1 MNEDTNEHSQP
12 VIFRS
17 HGRFQSAFDRF
28 EILFFLSRQICFACN
43 NNNNNRAHCFVKFSI
58 RAKKNIYSMISGE
71 SNETILAKRPAKSGF
86 LSSERSVPFYWIV
99 ALLSP
104 RRFRLSRVDEEEITV
119 QKGRKLP
126 KDQ

>member
-1 MNEDTNEHSQP
+1 
-12 VIFRS
+12 
-17 HGRFQSAFDRF
+17 
-28 EILFFLSRQICFACN
+28 
-43 NNNNNRAHCFVKFSI
+43 
-58 RAKKNIYSMISGE
+58 MISGE

-86 LSSERSVPFYWIV
+86 LSSERPVPFYWIV

-104 RRFRLSRVDEEEITV
+104 RRFRLPRVDEEEITV